1 MIKSESKRFGCPVMY
16 SPVREKGLFFTGQII
31 LAEETSADVRPV
43 VVNRTLGIQKK
54 FAAVFNNQL
63 TAAGQGKV
71 KSVGAQVPQFV
82 VFIPGNVYGGKRA
95 ATIGAAFPAAF
106 QIADGVIQHHYPPSH
121 PVACE
126 GDLEDGFF
134 LVVVEAYFMKRNP
147 GVSRKK

>member
-1 MIKSESKRFGCPVMY
+1 VG
-16 SPVREKGLFFTGQII
+16 EKGLMFCGQIFR
-31 LAEETSADVRPV
+31 AEEASADVRPV
-43 VVNRTLGIQKK
+43 VINRTPGIQKK

-71 KSVGAQVPQFV
+71 KAVGAQVPQFV

-95 ATIGAAFPAAF
+95 AAIGAAFPAAF

-134 LVVVEAYFMKRNP
+134 LVKVKAYFMKRNP